1 MKTHNSIIDFYKN
14 NFVVDNYIQ
23 RRFKGIGGEFVNHT
37 ELKLMLQN
45 LPSNLNDKTIMDLG
59 AGTGRLTLEIL
70 KLKPKQ
76 IIAVDPSKEM
86 LSRLRKIKN
95 KFFTAKLG
103 KAEKLPFENEVFDIV
118 TSLRLFE
125 HLENETFVRSLNEIN
140 RVLKPNGLLIIN
152 TVNKFSLEGLFI
164 KIFGYSS
171 SPVFPTYNPEI
182 VQIIKNT
189 GYHYYKKNDYA
200 FVLPR
205 GLFLH
210 LHAPVA
216 RLLIFLEKLLIK
228 TPLRIFSSHTVWYL
242 QKLN

>member
-1 MKTHNSIIDFYKN
+1 MKTRSSIKDFYKSN
-14 NFVVDNYIQ
+14 LVVDNYIL
-23 RRFKGIGGEFVNHT
+23 RRFKGTGGEFVNHT
-37 ELKLMLQN
+37 EIGLMLQN
-45 LPSNLNDKTIMDLG
+45 FPSNLSDKTIMDLG

-86 LSRLRKIKN
+86 LSRLHKIKN
-95 KFFTAKLG
+95 KFFMVILG
-103 KAEKLPFENEVFDIV
+103 KAEKLPFKNEEFDII

-125 HLENETFVRSLNEIN
+125 HLESKTFVRSINEIS

-152 TVNKFSLEGLFI
+152 TVNKLSLEGLFI
-164 KIFGYSS
+164 RIFGYSS

-189 GYHYYKKNDYA
+189 RFHPYKKNGYA

-210 LHAPVA
+210 SYTPVA
-216 RLLIFLEKLLIK
+216 KLLIFLEKLLIR
-228 TPLRIFSSHTVWYL
+228 TPLRVFSSHTVWYL